1 MSRVGKKII
10 DIPSDVT
17 VTIEG
22 NTVSVKGPKG
32 ELSQTMNERMT
43 YKQDENTL
51 EVVRPTDSQND
62 RTVHGTTRA
71 LINNMILGV
80 KDGYKK
86 TLELVGVG
94 YRAQM
99 QGNDLVLNVGY
110 SHTVE
115 FKAEDGITFGVDK
128 NTTVT
133 VEGISKEQVGA
144 IASNIRSVRP
154 PEPYKGK
161 GIRYQGEYVRR
172 KEGKTGK

>member
-110 SHTVE
+110 SHPVE
-115 FKAEDGITFGVDK
+115 FKAEDGITCGVDK

-133 VEGISKEQVGA
+133 VEGISKEQAGA
-144 IASNIRSVRP
+144 RASDISSVRP
-154 PEPYKGK
+154 PEPSNGRR
-161 GIRYQGEYVRR
+161 IRHTAERVRH
-172 KEGKTGK
+172 EAGQSG

>member
-17 VTIEG
+17 VTFDG
-22 NTVSVKGPKG
+22 SHVTVKGPKG
-32 ELSQTMNERMT
+32 ELERTLNERMT
-43 YKQDENTL
+43 FKQEENTV
-51 EVVRPTDSQND
+51 EVVRPSDSKED
-62 RTVHGTTRA
+62 RTDHGTTRA
-71 LINNMILGV
+71 LLNNMVLGV
-80 KDGYKK
+80 SQGYEK

-99 QGNDLVLNVGY
+99 QGKDLVLNVGY
-110 SHTVE
+110 SHPVE
-115 FKAEDGITFGVDK
+115 IKAEEGITFAVEK
-128 NTTVT
+128 NTTV
-133 VEGISKEQVGA
+133 KEQVGA